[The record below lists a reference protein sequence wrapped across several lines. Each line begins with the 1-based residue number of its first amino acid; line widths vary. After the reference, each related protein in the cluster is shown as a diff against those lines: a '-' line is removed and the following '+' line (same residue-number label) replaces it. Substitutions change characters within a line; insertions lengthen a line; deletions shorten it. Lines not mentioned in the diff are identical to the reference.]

1 MGGFSHLKTFQ
12 ICFMEYHNTF
22 SSTLESF
29 SPNADQNVFLS
40 KLSSSL
46 TSHSATMAT
55 SALPAHRYTP
65 PSRFLSMICGLLILA
80 GQMLWLAIQK
90 PVPPTNDNNA
100 WSKIQVITNL
110 WSNEWGESTFPFF
123 WYDEFLRFSW
133 PMKFSD
139 MGDLMIFF
147 LFVCFDNHVD
157 LFDDYG

>member
-1 MGGFSHLKTFQ
+1 MPNKMYFS
-12 ICFMEYHNTF
+12 
-22 SSTLESF
+22 
-29 SPNADQNVFLS
+29 QNCHRLQ
-40 KLSSSL
+40 LPTRPRSL
-46 TSHSATMAT
+46 HA
-55 SALPAHRYTP
+55 
-65 PSRFLSMICGLLILA
+65 RFLSVICGLLILA

-139 MGDLMIFF
+139 MSDLMIFF
-147 LFVCFDNHVD
+147 FFLFALITTLISLMTMVKSLMECVCWMTFV
-157 LFDDYG
+157 LGI